1 MSKAPPS
8 RIASLVT
15 VATTSPVG
23 TARGNAS
30 PVRAA
35 WGCRSTPAPACTNAS
50 ATIAPDHVSS
60 AAPSPATTPSSTPR
74 PTATGTRAWVTIQTT
89 PQPAPSASVAFC
101 CRAIHSRK
109 RHGPRRSG
117 SPGSSKGRSRTSRTL
132 RRPPDSAPR
141 HYPAARCRAALSRP
155 QVDRT
160 TAAATYRRDVLRN
173 ALRPRWLA
181 LLALVLVVCAAF
193 GWMGSWQLG
202 VARDRGAQEARREVA
217 ASPRVPL
224 EQVLQPQEGFPTA
237 ADARRVSVAGRY
249 DPDRSVLVEGRLQR
263 GVSGWWVVTAVRTTA
278 GAWLPV
284 VRGWV
289 PSPDDPPTSPD
300 RAPSGP

>member
-1 MSKAPPS
+1 
-8 RIASLVT
+8 
-15 VATTSPVG
+15 
-23 TARGNAS
+23 
-30 PVRAA
+30 
-35 WGCRSTPAPACTNAS
+35 
-50 ATIAPDHVSS
+50 
-60 AAPSPATTPSSTPR
+60 
-74 PTATGTRAWVTIQTT
+74 
-89 PQPAPSASVAFC
+89 
-101 CRAIHSRK
+101 
-109 RHGPRRSG
+109 
-117 SPGSSKGRSRTSRTL
+117 
-132 RRPPDSAPR
+132 
-141 HYPAARCRAALSRP
+141 
-155 QVDRT
+155 VDRT

-224 EQVLQPQEGFPTA
+224 ERVLQPQEGFPTA

-289 PSPDDPPTSPD
+289 PSPDDPATSPD
-300 RAPSGP
+300 RAPSGPVRLEGVLQPDDAPVDDARAAAEEASAPAAAGVPQRLRALDAAELVNLWGAPIYNGFLVLTEERAAGPVAAQPERVPPPGAQPAGLAWRNVAYAVQWWVFAGFALVLWWKMVRQDAEERQAVPGDGGDDGGTV

>member
-1 MSKAPPS
+1 
-8 RIASLVT
+8 VC
-15 VATTSPVG
+15 G
-23 TARGNAS
+23 T
-30 PVRAA
+30 P
-35 WGCRSTPAPACTNAS
+35 
-50 ATIAPDHVSS
+50 
-60 AAPSPATTPSSTPR
+60 
-74 PTATGTRAWVTIQTT
+74 
-89 PQPAPSASVAFC
+89 
-101 CRAIHSRK
+101 
-109 RHGPRRSG
+109 
-117 SPGSSKGRSRTSRTL
+117 
-132 RRPPDSAPR
+132 
-141 HYPAARCRAALSRP
+141 
-155 QVDRT
+155 
-160 TAAATYRRDVLRN
+160 AAATYRRDVLRN

-249 DPDRSVLVEGRLQR
+249 DPERTVLVEGRLQR

-289 PSPDDPPTSPD
+289 PSPDHPATAPD
-300 RAPSGP
+300 RTPSGPVRLEGVLQPDDAPVDDARAGDTAAEEATAPAAAVPERLRALDAAELVNLWGAPIYNGFLVLTAERAAGSVAAQPERVPPPGAQPAGLAWRNVAYAVQWWVFAGFALVLWWKMVRQDAEERQQVQGDGGDDGGTA